1 MRRYIAA
8 PKLERRSCKP
18 LGSPGTCYPG
28 NWILRY
34 VPLRCHFLHFEI
46 TVNGK
51 IVEFLTSS
59 GSWGLLLPI
68 TSVHYR
74 HYRAQSYCRL
84 MLGSQKGKNGWETTE
99 KQQTIV
105 LKSLVKQRKH
115 YLSLARKSFI
125 NRENIKRKRE
135 ARNIR
140 RKREVS
146 GRNGRIGISVYIGS
160 DRSNNS
166 QSFSRPLRRELVINM
181 AGRNFLDWCKKY
193 SGVGWWWSEKYI

>member
-1 MRRYIAA
+1 M
-8 PKLERRSCKP
+8 
-18 LGSPGTCYPG
+18 
-28 NWILRY
+28 
-34 VPLRCHFLHFEI
+34 
-46 TVNGK
+46 
-51 IVEFLTSS
+51 
-59 GSWGLLLPI
+59 
-68 TSVHYR
+68 
-74 HYRAQSYCRL
+74 
-84 MLGSQKGKNGWETTE
+84 
-99 KQQTIV
+99 

-181 AGRNFLDWCKKY
+181 AGRNFLD
-193 SGVGWWWSEKYI
+193 